1 MDKKKEPN
9 AVIKFFSY
17 KYRHDGVL
25 AETDY
30 FQKFLPYLIRRRSEA
45 MILMDVEI
53 DMTKANEY
61 MKNYNANNT
70 DVSLKLTPF
79 VLVLAACQRLG
90 VEKPKM
96 NRFISGKRIY
106 DRNAIE
112 ICYVIKTM
120 MDESGQEVVVKERFS
135 TEDRLAQVLKKVSK
149 TKTKSKGKDAGSI
162 DRAMKTLSKM
172 PRFIIS
178 STFMFLRVL
187 NWFNVLPKS
196 IMKSDALYSSA
207 FITNVGSLGSMAPY
221 HHLFDMGTT
230 SVFIAM
236 GMVRK
241 VNGLADD
248 GSVFKKDVLDIRFS
262 IDDRIADGFY
272 YVRAIDLFKK
282 YLENP
287 ELME

>member
-1 MDKKKEPN
+1 MEKKNMPN
-9 AVIKFFSY
+9 AFVRFFSY

-53 DMTKANEY
+53 DMTKTNEY
-61 MKNYNANNT
+61 IREFNARNT
-70 DVSLKLTPF
+70 QSEHKLTPF

-112 ICYVIKTM
+112 ICYVIKTRM
-120 MDESGQEVVVKERFS
+120 EEKGQEVVVKETFLP
-135 TEDRLAQVLKKVSK
+135 EDRLFDVLEKVNK
-149 TKTKSKGKDAGSI
+149 TKTRSRGSDAGGI
-162 DRAMKTLSKM
+162 DKAMKTLSKM
-172 PRFIIS
+172 PRFVIS
-178 STFMFLRVL
+178 STFAFLRVL
-187 NWFNVLPKS
+187 NWFNILPKS
-196 IMKSDALYSSA
+196 VMKNDALYSSA

-236 GMVRK
+236 GMVRQIN
-241 VNGLADD
+241 VLEDD
-248 GSVFKKDVLDIRFS
+248 GAVRKKDVLDIRFTF
-262 IDDRIADGFY
+262 DDRIADGYY
-272 YVRAIDLFKK
+272 YVKAIELFRK

-287 ELME
+287 ELLE

>member
-1 MDKKKEPN
+1 MNKKKEPN
-9 AVIKFFSY
+9 AIVRFFSY

-25 AETDY
+25 ADTDY

-61 MKNYNANNT
+61 MKNYNADNT
-70 DVSLKLTPF
+70 VESFKLTPF

-112 ICYVIKTM
+112 ICYVIKTRM
-120 MDESGQEVVVKERFS
+120 EESGQEVVVKETFS
-135 TEDRLAQVLKKVSK
+135 QNDRLADVLLKVSK
-149 TKTKSKGKDAGSI
+149 TKTKSRVKDAGSI
-162 DRAMKTLSKM
+162 DKAMKTLAKM

-178 STFMFLRVL
+178 STFCFLRIL
-187 NWFNVLPKS
+187 NWFNILPKS

-241 VNGLADD
+241 INCLADD